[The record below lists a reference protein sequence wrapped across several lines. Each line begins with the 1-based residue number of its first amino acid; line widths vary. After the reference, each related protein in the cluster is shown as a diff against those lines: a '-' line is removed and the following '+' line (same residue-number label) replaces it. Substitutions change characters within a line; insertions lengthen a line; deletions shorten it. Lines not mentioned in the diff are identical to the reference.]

1 MHFGRVLTAMVT
13 PFNSANEV
21 DYKQAADLARYLVN
35 HGSDGLVVVGTTGE
49 SPTLTFDEK
58 INMYQT
64 VLEAVGDR
72 ATVIAGTGSNDTAAT
87 IRLTQ
92 AAEKLGVDA
101 AMLVVPYYNKP
112 SQEGLFQHYAAVAR
126 STSLP
131 LMLYNVPGRT
141 SSNLLPVTVAR
152 LARIDNIVALKEA
165 AGSTDQVTELKR
177 LLPADFLVYSGD
189 DSMTLPWLAVG
200 CEGVISV
207 VAHVVGNEMQAMIK
221 AFLAGDFR
229 EATRMH
235 CRLYPVFKGMFM
247 TSNPVPIKEACNM
260 LGLNVGTVRLPLV
273 GATESEKAAIR
284 KLLIDTGKIT
294 ELPQS
299 KAASTDGTIKV

>member
-229 EATRMH
+229 EAARMH